1 MDNPSCIGVLS
12 CNEESDN
19 TVTVGGISLNCVFG
33 LVFIHLTG
41 LYNTI
46 AGGSILNCLNSK

>member
-1 MDNPSCIGVLS
+1 MENVSCIGVLS
-12 CNEESDN
+12 CNEELDN
-19 TVTVGGISLNCVFG
+19 TVTEDGISLNGEFG

-46 AGGSILNCLNSK
+46 VGGSILNCLNSK

>member
-1 MDNPSCIGVLS
+1 MDNAPCTGVLS

-19 TVTVGGISLNCVFG
+19 TATVVGISLNGVFG

-46 AGGSILNCLNSK
+46 VGGSILNCLNSK